1 MDIQYVVA
9 ECRPSVDED
18 GYADIVINDETY
30 IFTSIEPVESINEAI
45 LLTID
50 INRTNK
56 NHKHIV
62 LHHESLLKLCKG
74 IQGETLQWQG

>member
-9 ECRPSVDED
+9 ECRPSADED
-18 GYADIVINDETY
+18 GYADIVFDDETY
-30 IFTSIEPVESINEAI
+30 IFTSIEPVENLNQAI

-50 INRTNK
+50 INRANK

-62 LHHESLLKLCKG
+62 LHHQSLQKLLKG
-74 IQGETLQWQG
+74 IHGQVLDE

>member
-18 GYADIVINDETY
+18 GYADMVINDETY
-30 IFTSIEPVESINEAI
+30 IFTSIEPVESIKEAI

-62 LHHESLLKLCKG
+62 LHHESLQKLLDSIHG
-74 IQGETLQWQG
+74 QVFDE